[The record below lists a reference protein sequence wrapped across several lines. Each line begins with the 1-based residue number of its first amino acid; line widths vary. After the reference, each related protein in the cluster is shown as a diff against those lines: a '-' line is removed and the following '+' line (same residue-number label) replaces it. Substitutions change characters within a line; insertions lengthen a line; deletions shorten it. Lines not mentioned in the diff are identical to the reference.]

1 MPVSGGSA
9 SKTLSRASNPP
20 AEAPRPTT
28 RKSSGRDRA
37 SRCREAPR
45 PGRSR
50 AFSAPRGR
58 ASIVMDFGFPRY
70 CALLFAG
77 ASWVSSWS
85 CSRCVLNRLLE
96 VLAEDPVQL
105 LMQLDDLDLGLQ
117 IDLIIQ
123 AGGQTVARRLAVLG
137 HQDDRSLQRGQHGK
151 NEVEEDIGVGIEW
164 FDLPCPDDAVESG
177 PGDQRDETHRYKRPG
192 PVE

>member
-9 SKTLSRASNPP
+9 SKSLSRASNPP

-28 RKSSGRDRA
+28 RKSSGRDGA

-50 AFSAPRGR
+50 VFSPKWVGFNRHG
-58 ASIVMDFGFPRY
+58 FGLST
-70 CALLFAG
+70 LLCIAVRRSELG
-77 ASWVSSWS
+77 QQ
-85 CSRCVLNRLLE
+85 LELLPLRSQQFFE

-123 AGGQTVARRLAVLG
+123 AGG
-137 HQDDRSLQRGQHGK
+137 
-151 NEVEEDIGVGIEW
+151 
-164 FDLPCPDDAVESG
+164 
-177 PGDQRDETHRYKRPG
+177 
-192 PVE
+192 

>member
-9 SKTLSRASNPP
+9 SKSLSRASNPP

-28 RKSSGRDRA
+28 RKSSGRDGA

-45 PGRSR
+45 PGRGR
-50 AFSAPRGR
+50 VFSAPRGR
-58 ASIVMDFGFPRY
+58 ASIVIIWSFPRY

-77 ASWVSSWS
+77 ASWVSSKLLPL
-85 CSRCVLNRLLE
+85 RPQQLLE

-137 HQDDRSLQRGQHGK
+137 HQDDRSLQRGQHGE
-151 NEVEEDIGVGIEW
+151 NEVEENIGVGIEW
-164 FDLPCPDDAVESG
+164 FDLPCSDDAVESG
-177 PGDQRDETHRYKRPG
+177 PGDQRDETQSYERPG
-192 PVE
+192 PAK